1 MKHSIL
7 HQAPITPGQAAR
19 GVPAVLG
26 TFGRISLTCGNT
38 ALVMRGGGWLGV
50 SACWRARRTRWSGRF
65 QGAGGLGDGGAVGNE
80 AAKRGDLGRGGH

>member
-26 TFGRISLTCGNT
+26 KFGRISLTCGNT

-50 SACWRARRTRWSGRF
+50 SAC
-65 QGAGGLGDGGAVGNE
+65 
-80 AAKRGDLGRGGH
+80 